1 MSLTLVKSSIRVS
14 SFCHTFADLAD
25 PHLATK
31 CNFFQVW
38 IQGAFPFKGSIGDT
52 KSGTEQTLI
61 QHCYKHLTWSAKH
74 TACRQCTVQLAAALP
89 FNKADLCADHTTL
102 LKERS
107 CDGFIERELLRWL
120 SLDASAT
127 RSQAETTHAER
138 GTHHRLQRTHFS

>member
-1 MSLTLVKSSIRVS
+1 MSLTLVKPSIRVS

-74 TACRQCTVQLAAALP
+74 TACRPCTVQRAAALP
-89 FNKADLCADHTTL
+89 FNKAGLCADHTTL
-102 LKERS
+102 LKECS
-107 CDGFIERELLRWL
+107 CDGFMSESSSGDWAWMPLP
-120 SLDASAT
+120 
-127 RSQAETTHAER
+127 QAETTHAER
-138 GTHHRLQRTHFS
+138 GTHHRPQRTHFS